1 MATEPT
7 TNVTIKVNP
16 QLLTSFPNQND
27 KLIDYVIVYE
37 KPGDEKEK
45 HSERKKIVQKAFFDK
60 LKLQGFDIY
69 EIEDEHDEKR
79 IVFALLNCSMDRLLE
94 EAELSRLELI
104 IKNVN
109 IFFYNYLLQMSLIKP
124 IKTVTVT

>member
-1 MATEPT
+1 MAVQTP

-45 HSERKKIVQKAFFDK
+45 HFERKKIVQKAFFDK
-60 LKLQGFDIY
+60 LKSQGFDIY
-69 EIEDEHDEKR
+69 EIEDKHHEKT

-109 IFFYNYLLQMSLIKP
+109 NSFF
-124 IKTVTVT
+124 